1 MNLKKGV
8 YNIIFGIIGQVL
20 TVLFAII
27 VPKVIII
34 GYGSAVNGLLS
45 TINQLFVY
53 LALFEAGVGTATL
66 QALYKPLTEND
77 KNEVNS
83 VLAATHKY
91 YIRTS
96 KMYFAALVLFSA
108 IYPCIIKRG
117 SISYIVA
124 ALLIFFGG
132 LGNVVNFMF
141 QGKYKILLQAEGKS
155 YVVTNITTII
165 AIFIN
170 LSKIVLIKNGFDV
183 LTVQVVFFI
192 FNVLQMVLFELYIRL
207 KYKWIDLKVKPDEE
221 AISQKNSVLVHQVS
235 SLIFS
240 NTDMII
246 LSIIN
251 GLKAVSLYTV
261 YNYIYTT
268 VLNLFSTINNSLV
281 FYLGQ
286 TYHSDKKRFIEIY
299 RLYEFDMTAVGYY
312 LFTVIGLLTLP
323 FMQLYTSGMTDYNYI
338 DVWLPLLFVAIQF
351 LSIARFAANNLVNI
365 AGHFKKT
372 QNRSIIETTINIV
385 ASILFA
391 FKFGIYGILFGT
403 IAALLY
409 RTNDFLIYSNRVILK
424 ESPFPSYRVWLSNF
438 LIAAVCFVLLY
449 NKIEICPSYLQLVVA
464 GIKCSVVTMIIFIF
478 GNMAMNFNM
487 MKSNILILKM
497 KILRIK
503 GFQQ

>member
-1 MNLKKGV
+1 MNFKKGV
-8 YNIIFGIIGQVL
+8 YNIVFGIIGQVL

-34 GYGSAVNGLLS
+34 GYGSSVNGLLS

-53 LALFEAGVGTATL
+53 LSLFEAGVGTATL
-66 QALYKPLTEND
+66 QALYKPLTENNQG
-77 KNEVNS
+77 KINS

-96 KMYFAALVLFSA
+96 KLYFAALVLFSTL
-108 IYPCIIKRG
+108 YPCIIKRG
-117 SISYIVA
+117 SISYLMA

-165 AIFIN
+165 SVLIN
-170 LSKIVLIKNGFDV
+170 LSKIILIKSGFDV
-183 LTVQVVFFI
+183 LAVQIVFFV
-192 FNVLQMVLFELYIRL
+192 FNVLQMVLFEVYIRL
-207 KYKWIDLKVKPDEE
+207 KYKWIDLTVSPDEE

-235 SLIFS
+235 TLIFS

-268 VLNLFSTINNSLV
+268 VLNLFSTINNGLV

-286 TYHSDKKRFIEIY
+286 TYHSDRKRFVQIY
-299 RLYEFDMTAVGYY
+299 RLYEFDIMTVGYY
-312 LFTVIGLLTLP
+312 MFTVIGILTLP
-323 FMQLYTSGMTDYNYI
+323 FMKLYTSGMTDYNYI
-338 DVWLPLLFVAIQF
+338 NVWLPPLFVSVQF

-372 QNRSIIETTINIV
+372 QNRAILETVINIV
-385 ASILFA
+385 LSVAFA

-409 RTNDFLIYSNRVILK
+409 RTNDFLIYSNRVILN
-424 ESPFPSYRVWLSNF
+424 ESVWPSYRVWLTNTAV
-438 LIAAVCFVLLY
+438 AAGCFAYFY
-449 NKIEICPSYLQLVVA
+449 NHIDLSRSYYQLVVT
-464 GIKCSVVTMIIFIF
+464 GIIYSLIILLIFIV
-478 GNMAMNFNM
+478 GNLILNFNM
-487 MKSNILILKM
+487 MKANLSLIKSRVVKLKN
-497 KILRIK
+497 R
-503 GFQQ
+503 

>member
-1 MNLKKGV
+1 MNFKKGV
-8 YNIIFGIIGQVL
+8 YNIVFGIIGQVL

-34 GYGSAVNGLLS
+34 GYGSSVNGLLS

-53 LALFEAGVGTATL
+53 LSLFEAGVGTATL
-66 QALYKPLTEND
+66 QALYKPLTENNQG
-77 KNEVNS
+77 KINS

-96 KMYFAALVLFSA
+96 KLYFAALVLFSVL
-108 IYPCIIKRG
+108 YPCIIKRG
-117 SISYIVA
+117 SISYLMA

-165 AIFIN
+165 SVLIN
-170 LSKIVLIKNGFDV
+170 LSKIILIKSGFDV
-183 LTVQVVFFI
+183 LAVQIVFFV
-192 FNVLQMVLFELYIRL
+192 FNVLQMVLFEVYIRL
-207 KYKWIDLKVKPDEE
+207 KYKWIDLTVSPDEE

-235 SLIFS
+235 TLIFS

-268 VLNLFSTINNSLV
+268 VLNLFSTINNGLV

-286 TYHSDKKRFIEIY
+286 TYHSDRKRFIQIY
-299 RLYEFDMTAVGYY
+299 RLYEFDIMTVGDYM
-312 LFTVIGLLTLP
+312 FTVIGILTLP
-323 FMQLYTSGMTDYNYI
+323 FMKLYTSGMTDYNYI
-338 DVWLPLLFVAIQF
+338 NVWLPPLFVSVQF

-372 QNRSIIETTINIV
+372 QNRAILETAINIV
-385 ASILFA
+385 LSVAFA
-391 FKFGIYGILFGT
+391 FK
-403 IAALLY
+403 
-409 RTNDFLIYSNRVILK
+409 K
-424 ESPFPSYRVWLSNF
+424 W
-438 LIAAVCFVLLY
+438 
-449 NKIEICPSYLQLVVA
+449 
-464 GIKCSVVTMIIFIF
+464 
-478 GNMAMNFNM
+478 
-487 MKSNILILKM
+487 
-497 KILRIK
+497 
-503 GFQQ
+503 

>member
-1 MNLKKGV
+1 MNFKKGV
-8 YNIIFGIIGQVL
+8 YNIVFGIIGQVL

-34 GYGSAVNGLLS
+34 GYGSSVNGLLS

-53 LALFEAGVGTATL
+53 LSLFEAGVGTATL
-66 QALYKPLTEND
+66 QALYKPLTENNQG
-77 KNEVNS
+77 KINS

-96 KMYFAALVLFSA
+96 KLYFAALVLFSVL
-108 IYPCIIKRG
+108 YPCIIKRG
-117 SISYIVA
+117 SISYLMA

-165 AIFIN
+165 SVLIN
-170 LSKIVLIKNGFDV
+170 LSKIILIKSGFDV
-183 LTVQVVFFI
+183 LAVQIVFFV
-192 FNVLQMVLFELYIRL
+192 FNVLQMVLFEGYIRL
-207 KYKWIDLKVKPDEE
+207 KYKWIDLTVSPDEE
-221 AISQKNSVLVHQVS
+221 AISQKNSVLVHQIS
-235 SLIFS
+235 TLIFS

-268 VLNLFSTINNSLV
+268 VLNLFSTINNGLV

-286 TYHSDKKRFIEIY
+286 TYHSDRKRFVQIY
-299 RLYEFDMTAVGYY
+299 RLYEFDIMTVGYY
-312 LFTVIGLLTLP
+312 MFTVIGILTLP
-323 FMQLYTSGMTDYNYI
+323 FMKLYTSGMTDYNYI
-338 DVWLPLLFVAIQF
+338 NVWLPPLFVSVQF

-372 QNRSIIETTINIV
+372 QNRAILETAINIV
-385 ASILFA
+385 LSVAFA

-409 RTNDFLIYSNRVILK
+409 RTNDFLIYSNRVILN
-424 ESPFPSYRVWLSNF
+424 ESSWPSYRVWLTNTAV
-438 LIAAVCFVLLY
+438 AAGCFAYFY
-449 NKIEICPSYLQLVVA
+449 NHIDLCRSYYQLVVT
-464 GIKCSVVTMIIFIF
+464 GIIYSLIILLIFIA
-478 GNMAMNFNM
+478 GNLILNFNM
-487 MKSNILILKM
+487 MKANLSLIKNRVVKLKN
-497 KILRIK
+497 R
-503 GFQQ
+503 

>member
-1 MNLKKGV
+1 MNFKKGV
-8 YNIIFGIIGQVL
+8 YNIVFGIIGQVL

-34 GYGSAVNGLLS
+34 GYGSSVNGLLS

-53 LALFEAGVGTATL
+53 LSLFEAGVGTATL
-66 QALYKPLTEND
+66 QALYKPLTENNQG
-77 KNEVNS
+77 KINS

-96 KMYFAALVLFSA
+96 KLYFAALVLFSVL
-108 IYPCIIKRG
+108 YPCIIKRG
-117 SISYIVA
+117 SISYLMA

-165 AIFIN
+165 SVLIN
-170 LSKIVLIKNGFDV
+170 LSKIILIKSGFDV
-183 LTVQVVFFI
+183 LAVQIVFFV
-192 FNVLQMVLFELYIRL
+192 FNVLQMVLFEGYIRL
-207 KYKWIDLKVKPDEE
+207 KYKWIDLTVSPDEE

-235 SLIFS
+235 TLIFS

-268 VLNLFSTINNSLV
+268 VLNLFSTINNGLV

-286 TYHSDKKRFIEIY
+286 TYHSDRKRFVQIY
-299 RLYEFDMTAVGYY
+299 RLYEFDIMTVGYY
-312 LFTVIGLLTLP
+312 MFTVIGILTLP
-323 FMQLYTSGMTDYNYI
+323 FMKLYTSGMTDYNYI
-338 DVWLPLLFVAIQF
+338 NVWLPPLFVSVQF

-372 QNRSIIETTINIV
+372 QNRAILETAINIV
-385 ASILFA
+385 LSVAFP
-391 FKFGIYGILFGT
+391 FKF
-403 IAALLY
+403 
-409 RTNDFLIYSNRVILK
+409 
-424 ESPFPSYRVWLSNF
+424 
-438 LIAAVCFVLLY
+438 
-449 NKIEICPSYLQLVVA
+449 
-464 GIKCSVVTMIIFIF
+464 
-478 GNMAMNFNM
+478 
-487 MKSNILILKM
+487 
-497 KILRIK
+497 
-503 GFQQ
+503 

>member
-1 MNLKKGV
+1 MNFKKGV
-8 YNIIFGIIGQVL
+8 YNIVFGIIGQVL

-34 GYGSAVNGLLS
+34 GYGSSVNGLLS

-53 LALFEAGVGTATL
+53 LSLFEAGVGTATL
-66 QALYKPLTEND
+66 QALYKPLTENNQG
-77 KNEVNS
+77 KINS

-96 KMYFAALVLFSA
+96 KLYFAALVLFSVL
-108 IYPCIIKRG
+108 YPCIIKRG
-117 SISYIVA
+117 SISYLMA

-165 AIFIN
+165 SVLIN
-170 LSKIVLIKNGFDV
+170 LSKIILIKSGFDV
-183 LTVQVVFFI
+183 LAVQIVFFV
-192 FNVLQMVLFELYIRL
+192 FNVLQMVLFEGYIRL
-207 KYKWIDLKVKPDEE
+207 KYKWIDLTVSPDEE

-235 SLIFS
+235 TLIFS

-268 VLNLFSTINNSLV
+268 VLNLFSTINNGLV

-286 TYHSDKKRFIEIY
+286 TYHSDRKRFIQIY
-299 RLYEFDMTAVGYY
+299 RLYEFDIMTVGYY
-312 LFTVIGLLTLP
+312 MFTVIGILTLP
-323 FMQLYTSGMTDYNYI
+323 FMKLYTSGMTDYNYI
-338 DVWLPLLFVAIQF
+338 NVWLPPLFVSVQF

-372 QNRSIIETTINIV
+372 QNRAILETAINIV
-385 ASILFA
+385 LSVAFA

-403 IAALLY
+403 IAALFY
-409 RTNDFLIYSNRVILK
+409 RTNDFLIYSNRVILN
-424 ESPFPSYRVWLSNF
+424 ESSWPS
-438 LIAAVCFVLLY
+438 
-449 NKIEICPSYLQLVVA
+449 
-464 GIKCSVVTMIIFIF
+464 
-478 GNMAMNFNM
+478 
-487 MKSNILILKM
+487 
-497 KILRIK
+497 
-503 GFQQ
+503 